1 MTRETIKEYIL
12 QVKSQDGTEA
22 LYNRWEP
29 DILVEVINEIFNDH
43 EEQLKAKD
51 EEIERLE
58 DQLSSVH
65 NIMYRNGYS
74 DAIDCYDTFG
84 NFNTRHKPNAKARSI
99 IAMLFWTMKGQKAI
113 CAKSFN
119 DFGVNNHNTSFY
131 KGAYENSKMWFKQ
144 THKMLKDQR

>member
-51 EEIERLE
+51 EKLQQLDDAYASVVSDFESAVMELAKKDKEIEKLKKQYHQCL
-58 DQLSSVH
+58 DDY
-65 NIMYRNGYS
+65 I
-74 DAIDCYDTFG
+74 
-84 NFNTRHKPNAKARSI
+84 K
-99 IAMLFWTMKGQKAI
+99 
-113 CAKSFN
+113 CAERK
-119 DFGVNNHNTSFY
+119 
-131 KGAYENSKMWFKQ
+131 EQ
-144 THKMLKDQR
+144 Q